1 MKPFLRHYRM
11 FCLSTHILSTVGQR
25 RISDGKYKSRNGQYE
40 ISFDDFTRNGVKIW
54 STADHSDEKQSSS
67 FLVKGH
73 QSWLSGHWKGLEIDD
88 KGILQLYNEQETEF
102 MQISNKSGTTLLFT
116 NNGHLE
122 FYDGICQEENK
133 IYSS

>member
-1 MKPFLRHYRM
+1 MEPNVEFRFSEIPSTFTTEGVEVVNFTVPLEEEFLVMYVAYNVPWLNEVSGYMKPFLRHYRM

-73 QSWLSGHWKGLEIDD
+73 QVV
-88 KGILQLYNEQETEF
+88 
-102 MQISNKSGTTLLFT
+102 LFT
-116 NNGHLE
+116 A
-122 FYDGICQEENK
+122 
-133 IYSS
+133 